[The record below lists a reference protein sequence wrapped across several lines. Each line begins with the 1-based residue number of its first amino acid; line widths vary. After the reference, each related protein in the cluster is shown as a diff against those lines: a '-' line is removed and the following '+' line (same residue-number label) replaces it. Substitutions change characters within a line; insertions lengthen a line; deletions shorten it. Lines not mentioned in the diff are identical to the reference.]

1 MEAPHV
7 YIVHHNGYDVEC
19 YGVLEETSNFSV
31 ICADEDYDDIWCDGD
46 PEGDGFTSWE
56 DVVEC
61 LARHSYSRILE
72 ISTC

>member
-7 YIVHHNGYDVEC
+7 HIVHHNGYDVEC

-31 ICADEDYDDIWCDGD
+31 LCADEEYDGVWC
-46 PEGDGFTSWE
+46 EGRPYGGWFTDWE

-61 LARHSYSRILE
+61 LSLKFDSRIIE
-72 ISTC
+72 IGTC